1 MRLTIEG
8 ASEEFERKL
17 LALLAEHRDEL
28 AVSVDTAWG
37 ADRAMVFLSTLNED
51 ARQFVR
57 LIVESD
63 GHLEAVVLREAFPRG
78 LRGPTVALTYA
89 LKRGYRHGWWPEG
102 TEAPVTVVYGG
113 GPHDGWRQASAY
125 EMSGEDLAVFRAA
138 LTHYGPE
145 PRPAWEGR
153 HRPRWLCIQA
163 GRPTLTYRGRCTTI
177 HRPHPTSRR
186 GCKMNGGCAANPRLS
201 HPRRGPS
208 Q

>member
-145 PRPAWEGR
+145 PRPAWEGEAPSALAV
-153 HRPRWLCIQA
+153 HPSWAADADVPRALYDDP
-163 GRPTLTYRGRCTTI
+163 PTAPNFSEGVQDERGL
-177 HRPHPTSRR
+177 R
-186 GCKMNGGCAANPRLS
+186 G
-201 HPRRGPS
+201 
-208 Q
+208 